1 MVQVAEDQE
10 MEFWIQVL
18 ILPYQ
23 HVDFAHIT
31 NICGLLVLLFKLR
44 VEICAILQMLLVHYE
59 VSV

>member
-1 MVQVAEDQE
+1 MVQVAEDWE

-31 NICGLLVLLFKLR
+31 NICGVLVFVYIMR
-44 VEICAILQMLLVHYE
+44 EIT
-59 VSV
+59 S